1 MERIFNRMGLTD
13 SHQSIFITLQ
23 SGGNMKKAGFLSL
36 AVVLLMSSVFLSAG
50 VRTAAAGM
58 PTIMEFNTMAAL
70 PRPYTGSANP
80 IRGISGGG
88 LPWVISSANG
98 ELKANGKLEVKVTGL
113 VIDPNDPAAIAA
125 GRAGINPSPTFIAI
139 VSCLSK
145 DANGAA
151 TTVNVQTNAF
161 PATSTG
167 NSKIEDTVSLPQ
179 PCIAPIVFVAS
190 PGGTWFAATGN

>member
-1 MERIFNRMGLTD
+1 
-13 SHQSIFITLQ
+13 
-23 SGGNMKKAGFLSL
+23 MKKAGFFSL
-36 AVVLLMSSVFLSAG
+36 VVVLLLSSVFLSAG
-50 VRTAAAGM
+50 VPTAAAGM
-58 PTIMEFNTMAAL
+58 PTIYEFNTMVGV

-88 LPWVISSANG
+88 LPWVIGSANG
-98 ELKANGKLEVKVTGL
+98 ELKANGKLEVKVRGL

-125 GRAGINPSPTFIAI
+125 GRAGTNPSPTFIAI

-145 DANGAA
+145 DASGAA
-151 TTVNVQTNAF
+151 TTVNVQTKAF
-161 PATSTG
+161 PATTTG

-190 PGGTWFAATGN
+190 PGGAWFAATGN